1 MKRSRRR
8 RWMRTAKRWSPT
20 RASTG
25 SRAWKASRTTS
36 SGRSRSR
43 WSARYGCASST
54 PATSTDSGAPE
65 DLAARHA
72 RAHLFLEL
80 RRPVAE
86 ALAADL
92 VEERTSG
99 ALGEVAHPR
108 DRALVGI
115 AAGGA
120 QDVRRVPAP
129 FHRDHH
135 DAEAVG
141 APVLREGA
149 VRGQ

>member
-1 MKRSRRR
+1 
-8 RWMRTAKRWSPT
+8 MRTARRWSPT
-20 RASTG
+20 RGSTA

-43 WSARYGCASST
+43 WSARCGCASST
-54 PATSTDSGAPE
+54 PATSTDSRAPE

-92 VEERTSG
+92 VEEGTLG
-99 ALGEVAHPR
+99 ALGEAAHPG
-108 DRALVGI
+108 DHALVRI
-115 AAGGA
+115 TAGGS
-120 QDVRRVPAP
+120 QD
-129 FHRDHH
+129 
-135 DAEAVG
+135 
-141 APVLREGA
+141 
-149 VRGQ
+149 